1 MFGNST
7 PVIDTSDDNTWRRS
21 CEHCEVAPEVEDDGE
36 NADVYDIADNANA
49 RERLLITMVAVVC
62 GR

>member
-7 PVIDTSDDNTWRRS
+7 PDIDTSDDNTWRRS
-21 CEHCEVAPEVEDDGE
+21 RTCVVAPEVEDDGE
-36 NADVYDIADNANA
+36 NADVYDMADNANA
-49 RERLLITMVAVVC
+49 RERRLITMVAVVC